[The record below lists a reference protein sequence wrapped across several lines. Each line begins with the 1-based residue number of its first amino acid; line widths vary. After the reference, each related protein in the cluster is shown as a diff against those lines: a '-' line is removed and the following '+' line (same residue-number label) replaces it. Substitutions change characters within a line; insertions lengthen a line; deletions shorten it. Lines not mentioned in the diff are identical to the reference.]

1 MNNCRVLA
9 STSTKVYLKPEDFS
23 NFDVVVVDEASM
35 LILPNAAYV
44 ASLSKDKVI
53 FAGDFRQIPP
63 IISDQDNKM
72 VKRWVGRSIFDEV
85 KAEEIIEKKAKKFCY
100 PYQSISYAS

>member
-1 MNNCRVLA
+1 MTRPHFN
-9 STSTKVYLKPEDFS
+9 

-63 IISDQDNKM
+63 IINDQDNEV

-85 KAEEIIEKKAKKFCY
+85 NPERKAN
-100 PYQSISYAS
+100 SDASLARHNTRSFRK

>member
-1 MNNCRVLA
+1 
-9 STSTKVYLKPEDFS
+9 
-23 NFDVVVVDEASM
+23 M

-63 IISDQDNKM
+63 IIS
-72 VKRWVGRSIFDEV
+72 
-85 KAEEIIEKKAKKFCY
+85 EKKSEIVQSRTNFRKKSKKFC
-100 PYQSISYAS
+100 SSYKPVQNASKDMWYNK

>member
-1 MNNCRVLA
+1 MLNNCRVLA

-23 NFDVVVVDEASM
+23 NFDIVVIDEASM
-35 LILPNAAYV
+35 LILPNAAYA

-63 IISDQDNKM
+63 IISAQDNEL
-72 VKRWVGRSIFDEV
+72 VKRWVGRSVFDEI
-85 KAEEIIEKKAKKFCY
+85 KAEEIVEKKKKTLL
-100 PYQSISYAS
+100 P

>member
-1 MNNCRVLA
+1 
-9 STSTKVYLKPEDFS
+9 
-23 NFDVVVVDEASM
+23 M

-63 IISDQDNKM
+63 IISDKDSEL
-72 VKRWVGRSIFDEV
+72 VKRWL
-85 KAEEIIEKKAKKFCY
+85 KKY
-100 PYQSISYAS
+100 I